1 MTAASPRELAR
12 QRQRR
17 YRERIRDGRRIVP
30 VEVDASIIEDAL
42 VRRRFLRREDADD
55 PEKVAA
61 ALQAAVVQLIT
72 PPAEPYDA
80 VTHNGRDFRT
90 MR

>member
-42 VRRRFLRREDADD
+42 VRRRFLRREDA
-55 PEKVAA
+55 EIQRR
-61 ALQAAVVQLIT
+61 L
-72 PPAEPYDA
+72 PPRSRPPSCS
-80 VTHNGRDFRT
+80 
-90 MR
+90 